1 VTGAKYFPEFSG
13 GNENHTQYQS
23 LKYDILAFFGIRL
36 GRIITKT
43 QNLQSTKF
51 IFSIF
56 RVLPAPLNLFSLF
69 NRGLF
74 VLS

>member
-1 VTGAKYFPEFSG
+1 
-13 GNENHTQYQS
+13 
-23 LKYDILAFFGIRL
+23 LAFFGIRL

-56 RVLPAPLNLFSLF
+56 RVFACPVKPSFS
-69 NRGLF
+69 
-74 VLS
+74 V